1 MLREMSLASLPCCS
15 LKIPGTA
22 FKAVVVV
29 SNYKINAFQA
39 FENLFYVLT
48 QGGGQQKL
56 LKRKV

>member
-1 MLREMSLASLPCCS
+1 